1 MKLQGGVGGGGD
13 PPPPV
18 MAIGTR
24 VGEGDEE
31 GGDGELDDTL
41 EGGEGDVIIY
51 EELEDRKGSDNGR
64 REASTT
70 HWNPEYSSNGHR
82 RHPMKGGTS
91 IVYHARFQAEV
102 SAKVKLF
109 GRARGTRFMDRN
121 RRLLSSG
128 QVSARFDLRASLSS
142 AS

>member
-1 MKLQGGVGGGGD
+1 MCIARDAPGKHAFWIVISVAGEQKPGEVRS
-13 PPPPV
+13 
-18 MAIGTR
+18 IGANGST
-24 VGEGDEE
+24 
-31 GGDGELDDTL
+31 
-41 EGGEGDVIIY
+41 GEGDVIIY